1 MTPPNHDDGVDGGL
15 FWELAV
21 PLLASGEAEEGTL
34 MGFPC
39 LRTKGTFFA
48 SFEHRTGD
56 LIVKIPASRVDELMA
71 DGTGLPFAPAGRRFR
86 EWVQIPGRD
95 PDLWEALLEEARA
108 FVGGESA

>member
-1 MTPPNHDDGVDGGL
+1 MTDGSIDDAL
-15 FWELAV
+15 FWELAE
-21 PLLASGEAEEGTL
+21 PLLAMGEAEEGTL

-56 LIVKIPASRVDELMA
+56 LIVKVAATRVDELMA

-86 EWVQIPGRD
+86 EWVQIPGRNVE
-95 PDLWEALLEEARA
+95 LWEALLDEARA